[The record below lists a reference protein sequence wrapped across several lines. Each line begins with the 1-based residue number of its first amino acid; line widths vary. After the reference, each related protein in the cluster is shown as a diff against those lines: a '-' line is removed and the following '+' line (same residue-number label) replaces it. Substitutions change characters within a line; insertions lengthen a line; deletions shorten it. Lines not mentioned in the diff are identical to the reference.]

1 MSGVRLPPLEQKFKG
16 SELNLSN
23 LVKSNDETTFMN
35 EKGFRKS
42 LVFKTQN
49 TYSFVDVVELL
60 SKLDKLWEETKISNN
75 YYT

>member
-1 MSGVRLPPLEQKFKG
+1 
-16 SELNLSN
+16 
-23 LVKSNDETTFMN
+23 MN

-60 SKLDKLWEETKISNN
+60 SKLDKLWEDTKISNN

>member
-1 MSGVRLPPLEQKFKG
+1 MSGIRLPPLEQNFKG

-23 LVKSNDETTFMN
+23 LVKNKDETTFMN

-42 LVFKTQN
+42 IIFKTQN
-49 TYSFVDVVELL
+49 TYSYADLIELL
-60 SKLDKLWEETKISNN
+60 SKLDKLWEETKQGHN